1 MTNPP
6 SDIQQFTKML
16 TGKKIAVLMG
26 GPGAEREVSLVSG
39 KAVLEALLDLGLDAT
54 PVDVTTTEIHLPEG
68 TDLAYNVIHGTFG
81 EDGQLQDA
89 MERLGVPYTGAGPAS
104 SKLAIDKTLAK
115 EKFVAAGVPT
125 ARSETVALAPGTIPT
140 LTISAPLVI
149 KPPLEGSSVGIQ
161 IVKSQADLPAALAK
175 AAEKYGTVLV
185 EEFIEGKELTVG
197 ILDGKAMPIVQIT
210 PPEGVYDMDSKYPW
224 LSGKKGSEYQCPAD
238 LDLETTMA
246 VQAAAAAAH
255 RALGIEV
262 YSRVD
267 VLLDSE
273 NRPFVLEANTIP
285 GMTATSLLPKSA
297 AAAGIPFP
305 ELCVTIAE
313 LSLKLR
319 S

>member
-1 MTNPP
+1 
-6 SDIQQFTKML
+6 
-16 TGKKIAVLMG
+16 MG
-26 GPGAEREVSLVSG
+26 GPGAERDVSLASG
-39 KAVLEALLDLGLDAT
+39 NAVLKALLDLGLDAT
-54 PVDVTTTEIHLPEG
+54 PVDVTTTEINLPEG

-89 MERLGVPYTGAGPAS
+89 LERLGVPYTGAGTVS

-115 EKFVAAGVPT
+115 EKFLAAGVPT
-125 ARSETVALAPGTIPT
+125 ARSETISLSLGTEPA
-140 LTISAPLVI
+140 LTIRAPLVI

-161 IVKSQADLPAALAK
+161 IVHSQAELPAAIAK
-175 AAEKYGTVLV
+175 AAEKYSTVLI
-185 EEFIEGKELTVG
+185 EEYIAGKELTVA

-238 LDLETTMA
+238 LDLETTLA

-297 AAAGIPFP
+297 AAAGISFP